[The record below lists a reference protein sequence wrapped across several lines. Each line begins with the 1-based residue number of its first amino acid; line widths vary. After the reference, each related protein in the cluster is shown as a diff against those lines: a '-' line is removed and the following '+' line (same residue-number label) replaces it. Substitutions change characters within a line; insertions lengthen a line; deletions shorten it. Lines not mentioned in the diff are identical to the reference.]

1 LKAFVEIGAVDVA
14 AILEESSR
22 RLGGQPSLDRE
33 ERQEQLDSTNAQFD
47 DLDDKLFQL
56 EEKVDF
62 DEKVLEFIRAHR
74 QHFFFSGVVEK
85 P

>member
-1 LKAFVEIGAVDVA
+1 MA

-33 ERQEQLDSTNAQFD
+33 ERQEQMDSANVPFD

-56 EEKVDF
+56 EERADF
-62 DEKVLEFIRAHR
+62 DKKVLEFIRAHR
-74 QHFFFSGVVEK
+74 RHFFFSGVVEK
-85 P
+85 S